1 MSSANDKDNIN
12 INRRR
17 ILINTTAAMGAVGVI
32 GICTPLVRSCSP
44 SEKAKA
50 ASAPITQDISTLEA
64 GKMMVVEWQ
73 SKPIYI
79 IRRTDEMLKSLALN
93 NTKLRDAASNESN
106 QPDYAKN
113 AHRSRDPNLLV
124 MVGVC
129 THLGCAPGFRP
140 ETTAAGLGADWTGGF
155 LCPCHGSRYDLAGRV
170 FDGSPAPLNMEI
182 PKYKLI
188 GNVLTIGEDA

>member
-1 MSSANDKDNIN
+1 MSSAKDTDPIN

-17 ILINTTAAMGAVGVI
+17 ILIHTTTAMGAVGVI
-32 GICTPLVRSCSP
+32 GVCTPLVRSCTP

-50 ASAPITQDISTLEA
+50 ASSPITQDISALEA
-64 GKMMVVEWQ
+64 GKMRVVEWQ

-79 IRRTDEMLKSLALN
+79 IRRTDEMLKNLSLN
-93 NTKLRDAASNESN
+93 NTNLRDAASADSN
-106 QPDYAKN
+106 QPAYAQN
-113 AHRSRDPNLLV
+113 EYRSRDPHVLV

-140 ETTAAGLGADWTGGF
+140 ETHAAGLGADWAGGF
-155 LCPCHGSRYDLAGRV
+155 LCPCHGSKYDLAGRV
-170 FDGSPAPLNMEI
+170 FEGSPAPLNMEI
-182 PKYKLI
+182 PKYTLI

>member
-1 MSSANDKDNIN
+1 MSNANDSDQIN

-17 ILINTTAAMGAVGVI
+17 ILINTTTAMGAVGIVGAI
-32 GICTPLVRSCSP
+32 TPFVKSCAP

-50 ASAPITQDISTLEA
+50 ASRPITQDISALEA

-79 IRRTDEMLKSLALN
+79 IRRTDEMLKKLALSN
-93 NTKLRDAASNESN
+93 PKLRDTHSNESN
-106 QPDYAKN
+106 QPEYAKN
-113 AHRSRDPNLLV
+113 AHRSRDPHVLV

-140 ETTAAGLGADWTGGF
+140 ETNAALDANWTGGF
-155 LCPCHGSRYDLAGRV
+155 LCPCHGSKYDLAGRV

-182 PKYKLI
+182 PKHKLI
-188 GNVLTIGEDA
+188 GNILTIGEDA

>member
-1 MSSANDKDNIN
+1 MSNTNDADNVN
-12 INRRR
+12 VSRRR
-17 ILINTTAAMGAVGVI
+17 MLVNTTTAMGAVGIVGAI
-32 GICTPLVRSCSP
+32 TPFVKSCAP

-50 ASAPITQDISTLEA
+50 ASSPITQDISSLQA

-79 IRRTDEMLKSLALN
+79 IRRTEEMLKNLALKN
-93 NTKLRDAASNESN
+93 PKLRDTHSNESN

-113 AHRSRDPNLLV
+113 ALRSRDPHVLV

-140 ETTAAGLGADWTGGF
+140 ETNATIDSNWTGGF
-155 LCPCHGSRYDLAGRV
+155 LCPCHGSKYDLAGRV

-182 PKYKLI
+182 PKHKLI
-188 GNVLTIGEDA
+188 GNILTIGEDA

>member
-1 MSSANDKDNIN
+1 MSSAKDTDEIN

-17 ILINTTAAMGAVGVI
+17 LLINTTTAMGAVGIV
-32 GICTPLVRSCSP
+32 GAMTPFIKSCAP

-50 ASAPITQDISTLEA
+50 AHNPITQDISNLAA

-79 IRRTDEMLKSLALN
+79 IRRTDDMLKNLALN
-93 NTKLRDAASNESN
+93 NPKLRDTNSNESN
-106 QPDYAKN
+106 QPEYAKN
-113 AHRSRDPNLLV
+113 IHRSRDPHVLV

-140 ETTAAGLGADWTGGF
+140 ETNGF
-155 LCPCHGSRYDLAGRV
+155 LCPCHGSKYDLAGRV

-182 PKYKLI
+182 PKHKLI
-188 GNVLTIGEDA
+188 GNILTIGEDA

>member
-1 MSSANDKDNIN
+1 MSNTNDADNVN
-12 INRRR
+12 VSRRR
-17 ILINTTAAMGAVGVI
+17 MLVNTTTAMGAI
-32 GICTPLVRSCSP
+32 GIVGAITPFVKSCTP

-50 ASAPITQDISTLEA
+50 ASSPITQDISALEA

-79 IRRTDEMLKSLALN
+79 IRRTDEMLKNLALSN
-93 NTKLRDAASNESN
+93 PNLRDTNSNESN
-106 QPDYAKN
+106 QPGYAKN
-113 AHRSRDPNLLV
+113 VHRSRDPHLLV

-140 ETTAAGLGADWTGGF
+140 ETNTSIDNNWTGGF
-155 LCPCHGSRYDLAGRV
+155 LCPCHGSKYDLAGRV

-182 PKYKLI
+182 PKHKLI
-188 GNVLTIGEDA
+188 GNILTIGEDA

>member
-1 MSSANDKDNIN
+1 MSNTNGADNVN
-12 INRRR
+12 VSRRR
-17 ILINTTAAMGAVGVI
+17 MLVNTTTAMGAVGIV
-32 GICTPLVRSCSP
+32 GAVTPFVKSCSP

-50 ASAPITQDISTLEA
+50 ASSPITQDISSLEA

-79 IRRTDEMLKSLALN
+79 IRRTDEMLKNLALSN
-93 NTKLRDAASNESN
+93 PKLRDTNSNESN

-113 AHRSRDPNLLV
+113 AYRSRNPHVLV

-140 ETTAAGLGADWTGGF
+140 EANTSLDLNWTGGF
-155 LCPCHGSRYDLAGRV
+155 LCPCHGSKYDLAGRV
-170 FDGSPAPLNMEI
+170 YDGSPAPLNMEI

-188 GNVLTIGEDA
+188 GNVLTLGEDA

>member
-1 MSSANDKDNIN
+1 MSNTNDADSVNAS
-12 INRRR
+12 RRR
-17 ILINTTAAMGAVGVI
+17 LLVNTTTAIGAVGIVGAI
-32 GICTPLVRSCSP
+32 TPFVKSCAP

-50 ASAPITQDISTLEA
+50 ASAPIIQDISSLAA

-79 IRRTDEMLKSLALN
+79 IRRTDDMLKNLVLSN
-93 NTKLRDAASNESN
+93 PKLRDTYSNESN
-106 QPDYAKN
+106 QPEYAKN
-113 AHRSRDPNLLV
+113 VHRSRDPHVLV

-140 ETTAAGLGADWTGGF
+140 EVNASLDSNWTGGF
-155 LCPCHGSRYDLAGRV
+155 LCPCHGSKYDLAGRV

-182 PKYKLI
+182 PKHKLI
-188 GNVLTIGEDA
+188 GNILTIGEDA

>member
-1 MSSANDKDNIN
+1 MSSVNDTDSIN

-17 ILINTTAAMGAVGVI
+17 MLIQTTTAMGAVGVI
-32 GICTPLVRSCSP
+32 GVCTPLVRSCTP
-44 SEKAKA
+44 SETAIA
-50 ASAPITQDISTLEA
+50 ASSPITQDISALEA

-73 SKPIYI
+73 SMPVYI
-79 IRRTDEMLKSLALN
+79 IRRTDEMLKNLALN
-93 NTKLRDAASNESN
+93 NPKLRDATSTESN
-106 QPDYAKN
+106 QPEYAKN
-113 AHRSRDPNLLV
+113 EHRSRDPHLLV

-140 ETTAAGLGADWTGGF
+140 KTNAAGLDTGWTGGF
-155 LCPCHGSRYDLAGRV
+155 LCPCHGSKYDLAGRV

>member
-1 MSSANDKDNIN
+1 MSSTNDADQVNVS
-12 INRRR
+12 RRR
-17 ILINTTAAMGAVGVI
+17 MLVNTTTAMGAVGIVGAI
-32 GICTPLVRSCSP
+32 TPFVKSCTP

-50 ASAPITQDISTLEA
+50 ASSPITQDISALKA

-79 IRRTDEMLKSLALN
+79 IRRTDEMLKNLALSN
-93 NTKLRDAASNESN
+93 PKLRDASSNESN
-106 QPDYAKN
+106 QPEYAKN
-113 AHRSRDPNLLV
+113 VHRSRDPHLLV

-140 ETTAAGLGADWTGGF
+140 DTNASLDAHWTGGF
-155 LCPCHGSRYDLAGRV
+155 LCPCHGSKYDLAGRV

-182 PKYKLI
+182 PKYNLM
-188 GNVLTIGEDA
+188 GNVLIIGEDA

>member
-1 MSSANDKDNIN
+1 MSKANDKDDIN
-12 INRRR
+12 IKRRR
-17 ILINTTAAMGAVGVI
+17 MLINTTTAIGAVGIV
-32 GICTPLVRSCSP
+32 GVCTPLVRSCSP

-50 ASAPITQDISTLEA
+50 ASAPITQDISMLEA
-64 GKMMVVEWQ
+64 GKMIVVEWQ

-79 IRRTDEMLKSLALN
+79 IRRTDEMLKNLALSN
-93 NTKLRDAASNESN
+93 PKLRDIKSSESN

-113 AHRSRDPNLLV
+113 TFRSRDPHVLV

-140 ETTAAGLGADWTGGF
+140 ESDTTIDSNWTGGF
-155 LCPCHGSRYDLAGRV
+155 LCPCHGSKYDLAGRV

-188 GNVLTIGEDA
+188 GNVLTIGEDV

>member
-1 MSSANDKDNIN
+1 MSNANDKDDIN

-17 ILINTTAAMGAVGVI
+17 MLINTTTAMGAVGVI
-32 GICTPLVRSCSP
+32 GVCTPLVRSCTP
-44 SEKAKA
+44 SEKARA
-50 ASAPITQDISTLEA
+50 ASSPITQDISALEA

-73 SKPIYI
+73 SKPVYI
-79 IRRTDEMLKSLALN
+79 IRRTDEMLKKLVVN
-93 NTKLRDAASNESN
+93 NPKLRDANSNESN

-140 ETTAAGLGADWTGGF
+140 EANASGLGADWAGGF

-188 GNVLTIGEDA
+188 GNILTIGEDA

>member
-1 MSSANDKDNIN
+1 MSNTNGADNVN

-17 ILINTTAAMGAVGVI
+17 MLVNTTTAMGAVGIVGAI
-32 GICTPLVRSCSP
+32 TPFVKSCSP

-50 ASAPITQDISTLEA
+50 ASSPITQDISSLEA

-79 IRRTDEMLKSLALN
+79 IRRTDEMLKNLALSN
-93 NTKLRDAASNESN
+93 PKLRDTNSNESI

-113 AHRSRDPNLLV
+113 AYRSRNPHVLV

-140 ETTAAGLGADWTGGF
+140 EANTSLDSNWTGGF
-155 LCPCHGSRYDLAGRV
+155 LCPCHGSKYDLAGRV
-170 FDGSPAPLNMEI
+170 YDGSPAPLNMEI

-188 GNVLTIGEDA
+188 GNVLTLGEDA

>member
-1 MSSANDKDNIN
+1 MSNANDPDDQT

-17 ILINTTAAMGAVGVI
+17 LLIKTTTAIGTVGII
-32 GICTPLVRSCSP
+32 GMFTPFVRSCAP
-44 SEKAKA
+44 SRKAKA
-50 ASAPITQDISTLEA
+50 ASSPISQDISTLEA

-73 SKPIYI
+73 NKPIYV
-79 IRRTDEMLKSLALN
+79 IRRTDDMLKSLAQN
-93 NTKLRDAASNESN
+93 NPKLRDAHSSESI
-106 QPDYAKN
+106 QPEYAKN
-113 AHRSRDPNLLV
+113 IYRSRDPHLLV

-129 THLGCAPGFRP
+129 THLGCTPGFRP
-140 ETTAAGLGADWTGGF
+140 EPHTIEKNWAGGF

-188 GNVLTIGEDA
+188 GNVLTIGEDT

>member
-1 MSSANDKDNIN
+1 MSSSKNADE
-12 INRRR
+12 
-17 ILINTTAAMGAVGVI
+17 INTSRRSMLIRTTTAMGAVGVV
-32 GICTPLVRSCSP
+32 GVCTPLVRSCSP

-50 ASAPITQDISTLEA
+50 ASSPITQDISTLEA

-79 IRRTDEMLKSLALN
+79 IRRTDDMLKNLAFN
-93 NTKLRDAASNESN
+93 NPRLRDAHSNESN
-106 QPDYAKN
+106 QPEYAKN
-113 AHRSRDPNLLV
+113 PYRSRDPHLLV

-140 ETTAAGLGADWTGGF
+140 DANASGLGANWTGGF

-188 GNVLTIGEDA
+188 GNILTIGEDA